1 MWFLTN
7 FEGNPE
13 ILRGSTMQFQPS
25 LGKLLTGFQ
34 LLTTEK
40 TRICFVIVSHFQL
53 AIPTGVSGPQLTS
66 LSLCPAMSSNMMDI
80 PCF

>member
-13 ILRGSTMQFQPS
+13 ILRGSTMQLQPS

-40 TRICFVIVSHFQL
+40 IRIFFATVSHFQL
-53 AIPTGVSGPQLTS
+53 DSSMKVIGYQFESS
-66 LSLCPAMSSNMMDI
+66 YLCTTMSS
-80 PCF
+80 